1 MTTIIRPA
9 VEADLPAILAIY
21 NDAVAKTTAIW
32 NDTPVDLANR
42 RAWFVARAAQDYP
55 ILVAEEDAVVVG
67 YGSFG
72 DFRPFEGYRFTVEHS
87 VYVAEGVRRRGIA
100 SSLLT
105 ALEERARAMGKHVMV
120 GGIAADNE
128 ASLSLHERI
137 GFVETG
143 RMPEVGFKFGR
154 WLDLVLMQ
162 KTPVERRLLPAM
174 KSATEP
180 TERVQPEAWS
190 APDAIRRPT
199 ILTSASGPCFS
210 GR

>member
-9 VEADLPAILAIY
+9 TEADLPAILAIY

-32 NDTPVDLANR
+32 NDQPVDLANR
-42 RAWFVARAAQDYP
+42 RAWFIARTAQGFP
-55 ILVAEEDAVVVG
+55 VLAAEEDALVVG

-100 SSLLT
+100 SALLA
-105 ALEERARAMGKHVMV
+105 ALEERAREMGKHVMV
-120 GGIAADNE
+120 GGIAADNQ
-128 ASLSLHERI
+128 ASLRLHERN

-154 WLDLVLMQ
+154 WLDLVLVQ
-162 KTPVERRLLPAM
+162 KRL
-174 KSATEP
+174 
-180 TERVQPEAWS
+180 
-190 APDAIRRPT
+190 
-199 ILTSASGPCFS
+199 
-210 GR
+210 

>member
-9 VEADLPAILAIY
+9 TEPDLDAILAIY
-21 NDAVAKTTAIW
+21 NDAVARTTAIW
-32 NDTPVDLANR
+32 NDQPVDLANR
-42 RAWFVARAAQDYP
+42 RAWFHARTAQGYP
-55 ILVAEEDAVVVG
+55 VLVAEEDGLTVG

-100 SSLLT
+100 SALL
-105 ALEERARAMGKHVMV
+105 ASLEERARTMGKHVMV

-128 ASLSLHERI
+128 ASLKLHARL

-143 RMPEVGFKFGR
+143 RMSEVGFKFGR

-162 KTPVERRLLPAM
+162 KTL
-174 KSATEP
+174 
-180 TERVQPEAWS
+180 
-190 APDAIRRPT
+190 
-199 ILTSASGPCFS
+199 
-210 GR
+210 

>member
-32 NDTPVDLANR
+32 NDQPVDLANR
-42 RAWFVARAAQDYP
+42 RAWFVGRVGQGFP
-55 ILVAEEDAVVVG
+55 VLVAEEDGLTVG

-72 DFRPFEGYRFTVEHS
+72 DFRPFDGYRFTVEHS

-100 SSLLT
+100 SALL
-105 ALEERARAMGKHVMV
+105 ASLEERARDMGKHVMV
-120 GGIAADNE
+120 GGIASDND
-128 ASLSLHERI
+128 ASLRLHERL

-143 RMPEVGFKFGR
+143 RMSEVGFKFGR

-162 KTPVERRLLPAM
+162 KTL
-174 KSATEP
+174 
-180 TERVQPEAWS
+180 
-190 APDAIRRPT
+190 
-199 ILTSASGPCFS
+199 
-210 GR
+210 

>member
-9 VEADLPAILAIY
+9 VEDDLPAILAIY

-32 NDTPVDLANR
+32 NDQPADLANR
-42 RAWFVARAAQDYP
+42 RAWFFARVTQGFP
-55 ILVAEEDAVVVG
+55 ILVAEEEALVVG

-100 SSLLT
+100 SSLLA
-105 ALEERARAMGKHVMV
+105 ALEERARDMGKHVMV
-120 GGIAADNE
+120 AGIAADNE
-128 ASLSLHERI
+128 ASIRLHERF

-143 RMPEVGFKFGR
+143 RMGEVGFKFGR

-162 KTPVERRLLPAM
+162 KQLSGSEPPAID
-174 KSATEP
+174 KAAAEP
-180 TERVQPEAWS
+180 T
-190 APDAIRRPT
+190 
-199 ILTSASGPCFS
+199 
-210 GR
+210 